1 MTAYLWGLFTPV
13 IVILAGLLVI
23 NAPRILRGALGNHH
37 VRHTTQALKLLLP
50 TQQQKVLDF
59 WRAPSRY
66 RAPDHQPLTNAYTKR
81 EDVYGAERALTTG
94 DISAFLHYGPLL
106 PRLLKRGLYP
116 VLAKNIPAIAEEA
129 RQEERR
135 QAALKRERQ
144 RQEEAKRAER
154 AAAEAATKA
163 RITELLGPEHSSV
176 TFIHYPSGSL
186 KKDLNTVL
194 YLPEAPE
201 YEPDPRRSGVL
212 VKSPALAVHVTTDFG
227 HTVRAY
233 MSGNISGDGQYHGL
247 DLDRRLRAAHP
258 EIYTDQET
266 PTP

>member
-1 MTAYLWGLFTPV
+1 MTNYLWGVATPFL
-13 IVILAGLLVI
+13 LALAALLVI
-23 NAPRILRGALGNHH
+23 YGPGLLRAALGSHH
-37 VRHTTQALKLLLP
+37 VRHTKQALRLLSRKE
-50 TQQQKVLDF
+50 QQKVLDF

-66 RAPDHQPLTNAYTKR
+66 TEGGQPLSNAYTKR
-81 EDVYGAERALTTG
+81 EDIYGSEQVLTSGET
-94 DISAFLHYGPLL
+94 SAFRHYGPLL
-106 PRLLKRGLYP
+106 PRLLKWGLYP
-116 VLAKNIPAIAEEA
+116 VLAEGIPAIAEET

-144 RQEEAKRAER
+144 RQEEAKRAKR
-154 AAAEAATKA
+154 ARAEAATKA
-163 RITELLGPEHSSV
+163 RITELLGPEHTSV

-201 YEPDPRRSGVL
+201 YEPDPRQAGVL

-233 MSGNISGDGQYHGL
+233 ASGHSSGDGQYHGL

-258 EIYTDQET
+258 EIFTDQAE